1 MYVKICYEKMPSI
14 WYIIKM
20 FTFDVKHTYLLLSA
34 AVLQSK
40 GYLPFAE
47 CCSTAK
53 WSIPTFCWVL
63 QYCKVKHAYHL
74 LSAPVLQ
81 SKAYLPSAECCSTAK
96 WSIPIFCWVLQY
108 CKVKHTYLLLSAAA
122 LESEAYLPSAE
133 CCSTAKWNIPTIC
146 WVLKCCKVKVKRTDS
161 MTKGFCKS
169 IPWIELKYYYFC
181 ILQR

>member
-74 LSAPVLQ
+74 LSAAVLQ

-108 CKVKHTYLLLSAAA
+108 CKVKHTYLLLSAAV
-122 LESEAYLPSAE
+122 LQSETYLPSAE
-133 CCSTAKWNIPTIC
+133 CWSAAKWKWNGLILWQKVFVNPYLELSWNITIFASC
-146 WVLKCCKVKVKRTDS
+146 RDKNKIRERVSFYD
-161 MTKGFCKS
+161 
-169 IPWIELKYYYFC
+169 
-181 ILQR
+181 